1 MTSGKPVAL
10 ITGASKGIGKAIA
23 LRLAQD
29 GYRILINFR
38 SNEEIAKHLKA
49 EIEWMGGEAELVQG
63 DVSLAEDCQQIFE
76 RAISLYGQVDV
87 LVNNAGITRDNLIM
101 RMKEEDFDAVMD
113 ANLKSVFLMSK
124 AFARYFMK
132 RKSGRIISI
141 SSIVGLAGNAGQANY
156 AASKAGIIG
165 LTKSL
170 AKELGSRNVLVNA
183 VAPGFIV
190 SDMTEKLTPQLQDE
204 YTKLIP
210 LQRFGQVED
219 VANAVAFLASDQ
231 AKYITGQVISV
242 DGGLNM

>member
-63 DVSLAEDCQQIFE
+63 DVSRGEDCQQIFE

-165 LTKSL
+165 LTKTL